1 MACKKV
7 DSLLSEFGLTDRT
20 ATVETIENVLSKDI
34 DYTRV
39 NKIIEEKKER
49 SQNYLLSAV
58 ED

>member
-1 MACKKV
+1 M
-7 DSLLSEFGLTDRT
+7 LSEFGLTDRT